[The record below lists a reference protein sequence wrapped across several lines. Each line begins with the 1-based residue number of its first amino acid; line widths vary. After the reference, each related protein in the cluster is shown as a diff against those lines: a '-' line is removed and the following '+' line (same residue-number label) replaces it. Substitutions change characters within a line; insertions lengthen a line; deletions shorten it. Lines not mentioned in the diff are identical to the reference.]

1 MAPSSHQPLRN
12 TFARRTE
19 APGYQAAS
27 SVTCL
32 DDRFLVFLFQFGTDE
47 NIVLRSKEM
56 AFYSWRSRN
65 DLGRQDIHLCLEIEG
80 ECRWCEPFGID
91 SLGVVNRVVHYGL
104 HSATLAIEVQK
115 KSGLQR
121 QVSFFV
127 SYSMIVTM
135 GVMWGGGGLRWV
147 YVGVT

>member
-1 MAPSSHQPLRN
+1 
-12 TFARRTE
+12 
-19 APGYQAAS
+19 
-27 SVTCL
+27 
-32 DDRFLVFLFQFGTDE
+32 
-47 NIVLRSKEM
+47 M

-135 GVMWGGGGLRWV
+135 GVTWGGGVTLGLRRS
-147 YVGVT
+147 YVGVTYGLLWGFIGFNWGYIGVT

>member
-1 MAPSSHQPLRN
+1 
-12 TFARRTE
+12 
-19 APGYQAAS
+19 
-27 SVTCL
+27 
-32 DDRFLVFLFQFGTDE
+32 
-47 NIVLRSKEM
+47 M

-135 GVMWGGGGLRWV
+135 GVTWGGGGVTLGLRRS
-147 YVGVT
+147 YVGVTYGLLWGFIGFNWGYIGVTLGLRRGYIGVT